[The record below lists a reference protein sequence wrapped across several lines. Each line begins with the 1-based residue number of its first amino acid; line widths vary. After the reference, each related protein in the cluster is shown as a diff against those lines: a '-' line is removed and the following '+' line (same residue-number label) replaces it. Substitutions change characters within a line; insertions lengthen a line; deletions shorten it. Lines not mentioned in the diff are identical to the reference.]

1 MVTDISEHIKTI
13 IKENLAFL
21 LPGFLFWSG
30 GGFWLYLSNK
40 RDIHLWFDKQHFPI
54 GDYLFKYIT
63 YLGDGFL
70 LITVIVL
77 LFIVKRKF
85 SAKALLYSFLSSTLI
100 VQVIKRAIPQNPR
113 PHDFF
118 YGQDLYRVQ
127 GVNLLIDGSFP
138 SGHSAG
144 AICLFFVLASFTHR
158 QGLKFILGI
167 AAILVCLSRIYLNQ
181 HFLIDTI
188 AGGIIAFCCT
198 VLVLSVLRYK
208 ENAKAGTKHS

>member
-1 MVTDISEHIKTI
+1 MVLSISQHSKTI

-21 LPGFLFWSG
+21 LPGFLFWTLG
-30 GGFWLYLSNK
+30 AFWIYFSTK
-40 RDIHLWFDKQHFPI
+40 RDIHLWFDQQHFPI

-70 LITVIVL
+70 VITVIVL
-77 LFIVKRKF
+77 LFLVKRRF
-85 SAKALLYSFLSSTLI
+85 SALALLFSFLSSTLI
-100 VQVIKRAIPQNPR
+100 VQIIKNSISQNQR

-118 YGQDLYRVQ
+118 YGEKLNRVP
-127 GVNLLIDGSFP
+127 GVNLLVDGSFP

-144 AICLFFVLASFTHR
+144 AICLFFVLASFTHH

-167 AAILVCLSRIYLNQ
+167 LAILVCLSRIYLNQ
-181 HFLIDTI
+181 HFLVDTI
-188 AGGIIAFCCT
+188 GGGIIASFCT
-198 VLVLSVLRYK
+198 VLVLSVLRQR